1 MTIEIELDA
10 YIIPSDHAVWKS
22 TAGKTHRFYRAVRD
36 AKAIFPDIRGLD
48 ALAGDPKDWTDQH
61 LLEAIALDRWKRDH
75 KNDDQDDQDNQ
86 GEGGLKVTKQDR
98 KVLTFLKRLWFE
110 AKIGD
115 LILVPPDG
123 WHEPV
128 MIGEVLS
135 EAGDIVAVNAK
146 DGEYQGVFYG
156 RRVAWRTSVAKQD
169 LTPELLTVVHT
180 RTAVFSA
187 PDSIKE
193 EVYRHAFGNFV
204 YRDRYVSEFRTTKE
218 RFTTDDSV
226 AVSVWLNGFD
236 VLRNALEHG
245 DKRAS
250 DSFSALGLDQL
261 PTELAAEMKINI
273 QSPGEIFVRTVGPFA
288 LSLMALFTLSACD
301 AAAVDKDQ
309 VTVRLKKVGVGTD
322 GVEQLIED
330 DVNALKTALGQNRLR
345 EANKYGKRAKEDGQ
359 LTTRATLK
367 KGPSGGN

>member
-1 MTIEIELDA
+1 MSIEIELDA
-10 YIIPSDHAVWKS
+10 YIIPSDHTVWKS

-48 ALAGDPKDWTDQH
+48 ALSGNPKDWTDKQ
-61 LLEAIALDRWKRDH
+61 LLEAIALDRWNRDH
-75 KNDDQDDQDNQ
+75 KQGDGQDGQSD
-86 GEGGLKVTKQDR
+86 GGPKVTKQDR
-98 KVLTFLKRLWFE
+98 TVLTFLKRLWFD

-115 LILVPPDG
+115 LIVVPPDG
-123 WHEPV
+123 WREPV
-128 MIGEVLS
+128 LIGEVLS
-135 EAGDIVAVNAK
+135 EAGDIVAIEAK
-146 DGEYQGVFYG
+146 DGEYNGVFYG
-156 RRVAWRTSVAKQD
+156 RRVVWRTSVAKQD
-169 LTPELLTVVHT
+169 LTPELVKVVHT

-187 PDSIKE
+187 PESVKE

-236 VLRNALEHG
+236 VLRNALEQG
-245 DKRAS
+245 DRRTN
-250 DSFSALGLDQL
+250 DSFSEMGLDQL

-273 QSPGEIFVRTVGPFA
+273 QSPGEIFVRTAGPFA

-309 VTVRLKKVGVGTD
+309 VTVRLKTVGAGVD
-322 GVEQLIED
+322 GVEQRVEN